1 MSHPSRFSQHQT
13 GFMFGERPNEAY
25 NPESLVP
32 PVRHVGGSV
41 MIWAAIFGYS
51 AGQIITVMVELL
63 PETMWTF

>member
-1 MSHPSRFSQHQT
+1 
-13 GFMFGERPNEAY
+13 MFGERPNEAY

>member
-1 MSHPSRFSQHQT
+1 
-13 GFMFGERPNEAY
+13 MFGERPNETY

-32 PVRHVGGSV
+32 TVRHVDGSV

-51 AGQIITVMVELL
+51 ACQIITVMVELL